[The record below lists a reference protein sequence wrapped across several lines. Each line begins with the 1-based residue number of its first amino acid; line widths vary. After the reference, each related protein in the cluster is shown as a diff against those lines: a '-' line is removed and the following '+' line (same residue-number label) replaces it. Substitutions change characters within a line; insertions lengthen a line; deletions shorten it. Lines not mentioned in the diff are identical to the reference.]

1 MRCPQTNTT
10 LRGPVPMAVYS
21 ARCSQGVA
29 ASAVAPKLVGPAAA
43 AMHSSCWWSL
53 QVRTTMSWCA
63 EGRRQVRAGRWA
75 WFDAQKG
82 GTGDWA
88 TGRRR
93 TTFQVM
99 QDNT

>member
-43 AMHSSCWWSL
+43 AMHSRCWWSL
-53 QVRTTMSWCA
+53 QVKLGGAQCHCCD
-63 EGRRQVRAGRWA
+63 EGSRHVHPARA
-75 WFDAQKG
+75 
-82 GTGDWA
+82 
-88 TGRRR
+88 
-93 TTFQVM
+93 
-99 QDNT
+99 